1 MPKMKKRVLIACDG
15 SSLSNQTSAR
25 RAAAVA
31 ILEYEGR
38 RKLVG
43 EFLGAATNQRAE
55 IAAACLGLE
64 TLREPC
70 EVTIVSDSEYVIRT
84 MRGEYQRKSNL
95 DMWERLDRAAASHHI
110 HWTWTRGHAGHLLQE
125 KCDRAARHIAR
136 QGRVDQRAIE
146 EILSAGD

>member
-1 MPKMKKRVLIACDG
+1 MPKAHKNVLIVCDG

-43 EFLGAATNQRAE
+43 EFLGPATNQRAE
-55 IAAACLGLE
+55 IMAACLGLE
-64 TLREPC
+64 ALREPC
-70 EVTIVSDSEYVIRT
+70 QVTMISDSEYVIRT
-84 MRGEYQRKSNL
+84 MRGEYRRKTNL
-95 DMWERLDRAAASHHI
+95 DMWERLDRATAKHHV
-110 HWTWTRGHAGHLLQE
+110 HWTWTRGHAGHKLQE

-136 QGRVDQRAIE
+136 TGRVDQRALE
-146 EILSAGD
+146 EIMAPDT